1 MAIYAEIKR
10 FEGGIGQ
17 DLRRNEDKQK
27 GIRCL
32 VDYYIESLGWTE
44 SEAIGYAIGLFEN
57 GTIEKIKVIGENG
70 KEI

>member
-1 MAIYAEIKR
+1 MRKSSDFKAELDRICDETKTS
-10 FEGGIGQ
+10 
-17 DLRRNEDKQK
+17 KK

-32 VDYYIESLGWTE
+32 VDHYVESLGWSE

-57 GTIEKIKVIGENG
+57 GTIEKIKAIGESG

>member
-1 MAIYAEIKR
+1 MRKSSDLKAELDRICEETKTSR
-10 FEGGIGQ
+10 
-17 DLRRNEDKQK
+17 K

-44 SEAIGYAIGLFEN
+44 SEAVGYIIGLFED

>member
-1 MAIYAEIKR
+1 MRKSSDLKAELDRICDETKTSR
-10 FEGGIGQ
+10 
-17 DLRRNEDKQK
+17 K

-32 VDYYIESLGWTE
+32 VDYYIDSLGW
-44 SEAIGYAIGLFEN
+44 SENKAVEYIIGLFKD